1 MEIMAHPKRGEV
13 ISACNALIRSLKP
26 ETKPTIEEGLF
37 ALANT
42 KITVAARAY
51 SKLQWFTQLLYF

>member
-1 MEIMAHPKRGEV
+1 MEIMAHPKRGEL

-26 ETKPTIEEGLF
+26 ETKRTIEEGFF

-51 SKLQWFTQLLYF
+51 F